1 MDFFYKAPAQRPDE
15 CKVLEMNYMN
25 CLLQKAM
32 KDRVMNNR
40 CVMDSIL
47 WFHMECPVAAQEFDN
62 PTNFKLK
69 FRDLFASTK
78 RDYQMVHNTNPELD
92 NIREEYDTNRSPDD
106 IRYNNSVGD
115 FLKEQR
121 EFDPVRSPEEDPDVE
136 LY

>member
-47 WFHMECPVAAQEFDN
+47 WYHMECPVAA
-62 PTNFKLK
+62 
-69 FRDLFASTK
+69 
-78 RDYQMVHNTNPELD
+78 
-92 NIREEYDTNRSPDD
+92 
-106 IRYNNSVGD
+106 
-115 FLKEQR
+115 
-121 EFDPVRSPEEDPDVE
+121 
-136 LY
+136 